1 MILGETVKVSITQE
15 TGKDAF
21 NAPIYKTEWEE
32 VNDVLVVPGSTDN
45 VVESNRQRGTRVV
58 YTLHFPKT
66 FNKSLRGCLVEVR
79 GEQFRVIGDPK
90 PYQMWN
96 CPTRWHMPVEVE
108 NVEG

>member
-1 MILGETVKVSITQE
+1 MIVGETVKVSINKE

-21 NAPIYKTEWEE
+21 NAPIYEAEWIS
-32 VNDVLVVPGSTDN
+32 VDDVLVVPGSTKD
-45 VVESNRQRGTRVV
+45 VVDSNRQRGTRVV

-66 FNKSLRGCLVEVR
+66 FTDSLKGSLVEVR
-79 GEQFRVIGDPK
+79 GEQFHVIGDPK

-96 CPTRWHMPVEVE
+96 CPTKWNMPVEVE